1 MTSQICIFEDVYA
14 NRLLPLAYF
23 RPVFNL
29 KCGMA
34 SLQEKIVRRFPKAGI
49 AIHCRPYLVETM
61 RVRYPGV
68 LVNDL
73 VNEPYLFVN
82 GRLLMDDGIAKVLER
97 DERSDCLYVCGE
109 DLVAARI
116 GRGNL
121 ERVRKQLKGL
131 ISINGLGDLPRIEV
145 EAKLIGYPWHLIQH
159 NGKELRTDFEWMR
172 RKGKKGKKS
181 RVSYQGVHLIGREN
195 IVIGDGA
202 VIKPG
207 AVLDAEEG
215 PIYIGRDA
223 KVFPNA
229 TIIGPVHVGEK
240 SWIKTG
246 AQIYGETSIGPLCKV
261 GGEVEGSIFHGFS
274 NKQHGGFLGH
284 SYVGAWVNLGAD
296 TNNSDLKN
304 NYGLV
309 RVTLGQEQVDTGMQF
324 MGLMI
329 ADHSKSAI
337 NSMFNTGTV
346 VGVSS
351 NIFGSGFPP
360 KYVPSFSWG
369 AAGDIPT
376 TYNVD
381 KAINVARRVM
391 ARRKVDLTA
400 AEEQLFRRVFEF
412 TSAERRRMGM
422 HE

>member
-1 MTSQICIFEDVYA
+1 
-14 NRLLPLAYF
+14 
-23 RPVFNL
+23 
-29 KCGMA
+29 
-34 SLQEKIVRRFPKAGI
+34 
-49 AIHCRPYLVETM
+49 
-61 RVRYPGV
+61 
-68 LVNDL
+68 DL
-73 VNEPYLFVN
+73 GTGSFLFVN
-82 GRLLMDDGIAKVLER
+82 GRLLMEDKIAEVLSR
-97 DERSDCLYVCGE
+97 DERSDCLYVRGE
-109 DLVAARI
+109 ELVGARI
-116 GRGNL
+116 GAGNL
-121 ERVRKQLKGL
+121 ERARKQLKGL
-131 ISINGLGDLPRIEV
+131 FSVAAFGDLPRIEV
-145 EAKLIGYPWHLIQH
+145 EAKLIGYPWHLVQN
-159 NGKELRTDFEWMR
+159 NGKELHADFEWML
-172 RKGKKGKKS
+172 KKKKKGKKNVKS
-181 RVSYQGVHLIGREN
+181 FPGVHLLGKGN
-195 IVIGDGA
+195 IIIEEGA

-215 PIYIGRDA
+215 PIHIGRDVR
-223 KVFPNA
+223 VFPNA
-229 TIIGPVHVGEK
+229 TILGPVHVGEK

-246 AQIYGETSIGPLCKV
+246 AQIYGETSIGQLCKV
-261 GGEVEGSIFHGFS
+261 GGEVEGSIFHGYS

-309 RVTLGQEQVDTGMQF
+309 RVTLGTEQIDTGMQF
-324 MGLMI
+324 MGLVI

-391 ARRKVDLTA
+391 ARRKVDMTS
-400 AEEQLFRRVFEF
+400 AEEQLFRKVFEI
-412 TSAERRRMGM
+412 TSAERRRIGM